1 MQCKEQ
7 EGWWVHQVD
16 LPKISKLGPD
26 VHSHNK
32 VFMWGPW
39 GNIDIYKENWRN
51 IDIDNYI
58 SISSAIS
65 LAIGGAVMKLLW
77 FFLREACLVTHNTHR
92 AKHGVPA
99 LKLSSELNMVAQ
111 VTIMMMM
118 MTELQNVKCFT
129 QIKSFKPKYSQIYN
143 MWHFATLDIYYVTFR
158 NSGWWR

>member
-26 VHSHNK
+26 VYSHNE
-32 VFMWGPW
+32 VFHVGSL
-39 GNIDIYKENWRN
+39 NINIYKENWRN
-51 IDIDNYI
+51 IDNYI
-58 SISSAIS
+58 STSPVIYQAIS
-65 LAIGGAVMKLLW
+65 GAVMKPLW
-77 FFLREACLVTHNTHR
+77 FFFREACLVTHNTHR

-111 VTIMMMM
+111 VTMMMMM

-143 MWHFATLDIYYVTFR
+143 M
-158 NSGWWR
+158 